1 MLEHVGEFTKAYGS
15 IDAMRIRCRYFVQLL
30 FKERGGED
38 DSSGASRENWV
49 SLLLR
54 ISPCHQGF
62 TTDALVNNKH
72 QVFKAAKSINE
83 NILHEMPL
91 PTVIREAVRAS
102 GKATLSEE
110 LYKILTSESGLAEN
124 MLNQLNLKSDHE
136 VFKAINHLE
145 AVKLT
150 FDQPESEVTIIKV
163 IHSDMPE
170 EDRYGNAIVVE
181 NMEKG

>member
-1 MLEHVGEFTKAYGS
+1 MILVVLLEK
-15 IDAMRIRCRYFVQLL
+15 I
-30 FKERGGED
+30 GGKIY
-38 DSSGASRENWV
+38 ANKVV

-145 AVKLT
+145 AVIFSLKEKYTEQSGNKFLVRTSWSFVKDETTRIDKLKLLT
-150 FDQPESEVTIIKV
+150 NRAEVLLQLLKSKYPN
-163 IHSDMPE
+163 HP
-170 EDRYGNAIVVE
+170 
-181 NMEKG
+181 

>member
-1 MLEHVGEFTKAYGS
+1 
-15 IDAMRIRCRYFVQLL
+15 MRIRCRYFVQLL
-30 FKERGGED
+30 Y
-38 DSSGASRENWV
+38 
-49 SLLLR
+49 
-54 ISPCHQGF
+54 
-62 TTDALVNNKH
+62 ALVNNKH

-145 AVKLT
+145 AVIFSLKEKYTEQSGNKFLVRTSWSFVKDETTRIDKLKLLTNRAEVKLT